1 VPGRHRSDLRDF
13 TYKDIKSILTR
24 AMSDEATATESRDEM
39 VQRHKVE
46 QKNLMATI
54 TGMKKQATKK
64 TRKGVISKCNE
75 LQDNL
80 NQKHKKELSELDGDT
95 TDVVEEEIRP
105 EDLLARMEST
115 TLDEANNAEE
125 NNVSAEAIT
134 TDVRQPKRNRQKE
147 RLAKRNAK
155 IEQMKNEARK
165 ESENDVDYRKIEQE
179 SMQQIIERGN
189 LVVYEIKP
197 DGHCLFAS
205 IQDQLRLRHS
215 QKVPIQDLRD
225 IAARYM
231 KSHPDDFIPF
241 LFDEATNSLRD
252 LTDYTNE
259 LTTTAMWGSD
269 MEIMALAN
277 EFDCPITVL
286 MAGGS
291 PITINPEGSNP
302 ELKLAFYKHSFGL
315 GEHYNSLRDM

>member
-1 VPGRHRSDLRDF
+1 
-13 TYKDIKSILTR
+13 
-24 AMSDEATATESRDEM
+24 MSEIEATATESRDEM

-75 LQDNL
+75 LQESL
-80 NQKHKKELSELDGDT
+80 NQKHKKELSELDGNT
-95 TDVVEEEIRP
+95 TDDVEDELRP
-105 EDLLARMEST
+105 EDLLAQMEKT
-115 TLDEANNAEE
+115 TINDTNNAEE
-125 NNVSAEAIT
+125 KKLSAEAIN
-134 TDVRQPKRNRQKE
+134 TDARQPKRNRQKE

-155 IEQMKNEARK
+155 IEQMKDEARK

-179 SMQQIIERGN
+179 SMQHIIERGN

-205 IQDQLRLRHS
+205 IQDQLSIRHPKDVS
-215 QKVPIQDLRD
+215 IQELRD
-225 IAARYM
+225 TAALYM

-252 LTDYTNE
+252 LTEYTNE

-277 EFDCPITVL
+277 EYDCPITVL